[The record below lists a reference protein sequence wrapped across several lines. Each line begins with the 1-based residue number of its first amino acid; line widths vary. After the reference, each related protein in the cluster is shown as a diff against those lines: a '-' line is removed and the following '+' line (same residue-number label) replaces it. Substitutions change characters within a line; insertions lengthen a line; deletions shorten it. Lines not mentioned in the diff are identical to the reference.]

1 MRWLLKGKF
10 KLFREQRGF
19 SLFEVLV
26 AVAILGLIGVGL
38 LTALDTNAKATRTLD
53 GQVTAVNLATA
64 HFEVIREIPYAA
76 TYPSVGNNI
85 TIPPEYSVAIDTE
98 CSSDGTTFAACTGS
112 DNETFQKISLTVS
125 RAEKPVLLM
134 CTYRTKR

>member
-26 AVAILGLIGVGL
+26 AVSILGLIGVGL

-53 GQVTAVNLATA
+53 EQVTAVNLATA
-64 HFEVIREIPYAA
+64 HFEAIRELTFAA
-76 TYPSVGNNI
+76 TYPGVGNNI
-85 TIPPEYSVAIDTE
+85 TIPSEYSVVIDTE
-98 CSSDGTTFAACTGS
+98 CSSDGETWS
-112 DNETFQKISLTVS
+112 DNFTDETLQKITIIVS
-125 RAEKPVLLM
+125 REGKPVLSM
-134 CTYRTKR
+134 CTYKYKPIL